1 MEWETKGKIKG
12 TDIADIRIGKSNPQR
27 SAKG

>member
-1 MEWETKGKIKG
+1 MEWETKRKIKG
-12 TDIADIRIGKSNPQR
+12 TDIADISTGKSNPQC